1 MTSPEDPL
9 PPELSPRAQAARL
22 GGVPK
27 EQADP
32 SAGGAYRAG
41 GRSGRKAQRG
51 PKRRRSRWKTLLLV
65 VGVLVVLLLLVVAGT
80 WIWADGKLTKVAAIT
95 DYSGRP
101 ADGPGTNWLIVG
113 SDSRAGL
120 STQQQQ
126 ELHVGSDTGVN
137 TDTVMV
143 LHKGSNGPVL
153 MSIPRDSYVTIPAYT
168 DSGGTAHAAHKDKI
182 NAAFAAGGPQLLVKT
197 VETTTGIHLDHYT
210 EVGFTGVVNIVNALG
225 GVPIC
230 LSAPVVD
237 SRSGA
242 DLKAGCQTLNG
253 TQSLQLVRTRYSLPD
268 SDLSRIQN
276 QQQFLQAMAK
286 QVVKP
291 GTWLNPF
298 TLYPFLN
305 AALDSLTVDQGTGM
319 WTLSQFGRQM
329 YRVSGSGG
337 KTVTVPLSTQNYTT
351 PSGASAVLWSSSGSA
366 TLFNEIQNDKPV
378 TTEANPSGTTG
389 S

>member
-32 SAGGAYRAG
+32 SADGAYRAG
-41 GRSGRKAQRG
+41 GRSRRKAGRG
-51 PKRRRSRWKTLLLV
+51 PERRRSRWKILLLV

-95 DYSGRP
+95 DYNGRP

-120 STQQQQ
+120 STQQQR
-126 ELHVGSDTGVN
+126 ELHVGSDSGVN
-137 TDTVMV
+137 TDTIMV

-153 MSIPRDSYVTIPAYT
+153 MSIPRDSYVTVPAYT
-168 DSGGTAHAAHKDKI
+168 DSGGTAHASHKDKI

-237 SRSGA
+237 SKSGA

-253 TQSLQLVRTRYSLPD
+253 TRSLQLLRTRYSLPD

-286 QVVKP
+286 QVIRP

-319 WTLSQFGRQM
+319 WTLSQFGLQM
-329 YRVSGSGG
+329 HKVSGSGG
-337 KTVTVPLSTQNYTT
+337 KTVTVPLSTQDYTT
-351 PSGASAVLWSSSGSA
+351 PGGASAVLWSSSGSA

-378 TTEANPSGTTG
+378 TTEANPSGTKG
-389 S
+389 N

>member
-9 PPELSPRAQAARL
+9 PPQLSPRAQAARL

-32 SAGGAYRAG
+32 AAGGAYRAG
-41 GRSGRKAQRG
+41 RSGRKAERG
-51 PKRRRSRWKTLLLV
+51 PKRRRSRWKSLLLLL
-65 VGVLVVLLLLVVAGT
+65 GVLVVLLLLVVAGT
-80 WIWADGKLTKVAAIT
+80 WIWADGRLTKVAAIT
-95 DYSGRP
+95 EYSGRP

-120 STQQQQ
+120 TGQQQQ
-126 ELHVGSDTGVN
+126 ELHVGSDTGGN
-137 TDTVMV
+137 TDTIMV

-153 MSIPRDSYVTIPAYT
+153 MSIPRDSYVIIPAYT
-168 DSGGTAHAAHKDKI
+168 STSGTAHASHKDKI

-210 EVGFTGVVNIVNALG
+210 EVGFTGVVDIVNALG

-237 SRSGA
+237 AKSGA
-242 DLKAGCQTLNG
+242 NLKAGCQTLKG

-286 QVVKP
+286 RVVSP

-298 TLYPFLN
+298 TLYPFLS
-305 AALDSLTVDQGTGM
+305 AALDSLTVDRGTGM
-319 WTLSQFGRQM
+319 WTLSQFGLQM
-329 YRVSGSGG
+329 HRVSGSGG

-351 PSGASAVLWSSSGSA
+351 PSGASAVLWSPSGSA
-366 TLFNEIQNDKPV
+366 TLFDEIQNDRPV
-378 TTEANPSGTTG
+378 TAKANPSGTTG

>member
-1 MTSPEDPL
+1 VPE
-9 PPELSPRAQAARL
+9 
-22 GGVPK
+22 

-41 GRSGRKAQRG
+41 RRGRRTGREPEHGSEHGSGQGSGQGPAGK
-51 PKRRRSRWKTLLLV
+51 PKRRRSRWKSLLLLLA
-65 VGVLVVLLLLVVAGT
+65 VLVALLLLLVAAT
-80 WIWADGKLTKVAAIT
+80 WIWADGKLAKVSAIT

-101 ADGPGTNWLIVG
+101 ANGPGTNWLIVG

-120 STQQQQ
+120 TARQQQ

-143 LHKGSNGPVL
+143 LHKGANGPVL
-153 MSIPRDSYVTIPAYT
+153 MSIPRDSYVTVPGYT
-168 DSGGTAHAAHKDKI
+168 DSRGTAHSAHKDKI

-210 EVGFTGVVNIVNALG
+210 EVGFTGVVDIVNSLG

-230 LSAPVVD
+230 LSAPVKD
-237 SRSGA
+237 AKSGA

-276 QQQFLQAMAK
+276 QQRFLQAMAK
-286 QVVKP
+286 QVVRP

-298 TLYPFLN
+298 TLYPFLS
-305 AALDSLTVDQGTGM
+305 AALDSLRVDQGTGM
-319 WTLSQFGRQM
+319 WTLSQFGLQM
-329 YRVSGSGG
+329 HRVSGPGG
-337 KTVTVPLSTQNYTT
+337 KTVTVPLATQDYTT
-351 PSGASAVLWSSSGSA
+351 PGGASAVLWSPSGSA
-366 TLFNEIQNDKPV
+366 ALFDEIQNDRPI
-378 TTEANPSGTTG
+378 TTASNPSGTKG
-389 S
+389 N

>member
-22 GGVPK
+22 GGVPE

-41 GRSGRKAQRG
+41 GRSRRKAGRG
-51 PKRRRSRWKTLLLV
+51 PGRRRSRWKILLLV
-65 VGVLVVLLLLVVAGT
+65 VSVLVILLLLVAAGT

-120 STQQQQ
+120 TKEQQQ
-126 ELHVGSDTGVN
+126 ELHVGSDSGVN
-137 TDTVMV
+137 TDTIMV

-168 DSGGTAHAAHKDKI
+168 DSGGTAHASHQDKI

-210 EVGFTGVVNIVNALG
+210 EVGFTGVVDIVNALG

-237 SRSGA
+237 SKSGA

-253 TQSLQLVRTRYSLPD
+253 TRSLQLLRTRYSLPD

-286 QVVKP
+286 QVVRP

-319 WTLSQFGRQM
+319 WTLSQFGLQM
-329 YRVSGSGG
+329 HKVSGSGG

-351 PSGASAVLWSSSGSA
+351 PGGASAVLWSSSGSA
-366 TLFNEIQNDKPV
+366 TLFNEIQNDEPV
-378 TTEANPSGTTG
+378 TTEANPSGTKG